1 MPDRPVHLALA
12 LNDVGWHPAA
22 WRGARADAARVFQ
35 PAYWLEQVREAQRG
49 LLDLVTIEDRFELQ
63 RDGYG
68 PQTRRADRLRGR
80 LDAVLIASR
89 IAPLTQNIG
98 LVPAIVAAHTEPF
111 HVSKAIATLDYVS
124 TGRAGVRVQGG
135 GSNDEAKLF
144 GRRSFPEITG
154 DVFGDPEK
162 ARIIEELF
170 DEAAD
175 YIEVVRRLW
184 DSWEDDAEIRDVTTG
199 RFVDRDKLHYADFE
213 GKHFSV
219 KGPSIVPRP
228 PQGQP
233 IVSVLAHATIPYRLG
248 ARAADVTYVTPHDD
262 GDATK
267 ILREVHDEADHTGRD
282 VDVQPH
288 LVFSDLV
295 VYLDDDAEQANARR
309 ARLDEVAGAEYF
321 SDALQFAGTPRQLA
335 DLISRW
341 HRLGYAGFRLRP
353 AENAIDIPAIVDGLV
368 PELQRRGI
376 FRTAYEA
383 STLRGLLG
391 LDRPDSRYATTAGS
405 DDLVEAR

>member
-1 MPDRPVHLALA
+1 VSEQPVHLALA
-12 LNDVGWHPAA
+12 LSDVGWHPAA
-22 WRGARADAARVFQ
+22 WRETPSPERVFD
-35 PAYWLEQVREAQRG
+35 ADYWLAQVQLAERG
-49 LLDLVTIEDRFELQ
+49 LLDFVTFEDRFELQ

-68 PQTRRADRLRGR
+68 PQTPRIDQLRGR

-89 IAPLTQNIG
+89 IAPLTKNIG

-111 HVSKAIATLDYVS
+111 HISKAIATLDYIS
-124 TGRAGVRVQGG
+124 TGRAGLRVQGG

-144 GRRSFPEITG
+144 GRRTFPEITG
-154 DVFGDPEK
+154 DVFSDPELTR
-162 ARIIEELF
+162 AIERLF

-184 DSWEDDAEIRDVTTG
+184 DSWEDDAEIRDVATG
-199 RFVDRDKLHYADFE
+199 RFIDRDKLHYADFVGE
-213 GKHFSV
+213 HFSV

-233 IVSVLAHATIPYRLG
+233 LVSVLAHAAIPYRLG
-248 ARAADVTYVTPHDD
+248 ARSADVTYVTPHDD
-262 GDATK
+262 DDATK
-267 ILREVHDEADHTGRD
+267 VLGEVHEQELAVDRRD
-282 VDVQPH
+282 PH

-295 VYLDDDAEQANARR
+295 VILADDEAAAQERR
-309 ARLDEVAGAEYF
+309 ARLDQLASTEYF
-321 SDALQFAGTPRQLA
+321 SDALIFTGTPSQLA
-335 DLISRW
+335 DLIERW
-341 HRLGYAGFRLRP
+341 HAVGYAGFRLRP
-353 AENAIDIPAIVDGLV
+353 AVNAVDVPAIVDGLV
-368 PELQRRGI
+368 PELQRRGL

-391 LDRPDSRYATTAGS
+391 LERPDSRYVSTAGN